1 MSFQDVPKYEVFF
14 AKRSDFIDG
23 FGPGK
28 IVITPHRDG
37 WNDFGLRTRVDVA
50 VRPHETANLD
60 IPIEFEAF
68 LGFLNGPNKSF
79 DARQIVEL
87 VSTLG
92 DGTLL
97 PSGEYQFF
105 TMLPEIGVYRELV
118 SRLHSK
124 DVSRVLRALRDVVE
138 AGIGPRV
145 EPWLKSA
152 TNSEVFRRSFLRT
165 TESYFA
171 WKNAGD
177 ILEGTEF
184 EEVGR
189 ISKELNLS
197 FQLAGRPNKH
207 QFQFKFAKSE
217 LGLPKRFAVVI
228 GKNGVGKT
236 QTLSRLVESAIRGTT
251 DLTDENGERPSFN
264 RILAFYPTAIASGVF
279 PAEQR
284 RRSKVWYRRF
294 SLGGPGFGSKRRAT
308 ADLILDLARSDQRI
322 GSQTRFDIFMNA
334 LKSID
339 VHSELALQTREFPT
353 DFVLLDEINR
363 GAEQERL
370 DRYGAIDPT
379 LEAVRSV
386 GGSCYPLSS
395 GELSFLRFAALASL
409 FIENSSLLLFDE
421 PETHLHPDF
430 ISQFAALLDNLLEQ
444 TGSAAII
451 GTHSVYFVR
460 EAFEDQVFV
469 LRSGHDRYVEIVKP
483 RLKTFGADVGAISYF
498 VFDEDEPSVLA
509 KEVKREAALSADRWE
524 SVNKHYKDELSLELL
539 SEIRAK
545 VEGNSE

>member
-1 MSFQDVPKYEVFF
+1 MDP
-14 AKRSDFIDG
+14 IDG

-28 IVITPHRDG
+28 IVIAPNLDS
-37 WNDFGLRTRVDVA
+37 WNDFGLRTRVHVA
-50 VRPHETANLD
+50 VRPHEATNAD
-60 IPIEFEAF
+60 IPIKVEAF
-68 LGFLNGPNKSF
+68 LGFLDGRHKSS
-79 DARQIVEL
+79 DARQLLEL
-87 VSTLG
+87 VTTRRGEVQLA
-92 DGTLL
+92 
-97 PSGEYQFF
+97 SGAYQFF
-105 TMLPEIGVYRELV
+105 TMLPEIAAYRELV
-118 SRLHSK
+118 SKLGSERASL
-124 DVSRVLRALRDVVE
+124 VLQALRDVVE
-138 AGIGPRV
+138 AGSGPRV
-145 EPWLKSA
+145 EPWLQTA

-165 TESYFA
+165 TEAYFA
-171 WKNAGD
+171 WKNAGE

-184 EEVGR
+184 EEVGK
-189 ISKELNLS
+189 ISRELNLS
-197 FQLAGRPNKH
+197 FQLAGRPNQH
-207 QFQFKFAKSE
+207 QFQFRFAKSE

-236 QTLSRLVESAIRGTT
+236 QTLSRLAESAIKGAT

-279 PAEQR
+279 PPERR

-308 ADLILDLARSDQRI
+308 ADLILDLARSDQSI
-322 GSQTRFDIFMNA
+322 GRNNRFDIFLNA

-339 VHSELALQTREFPT
+339 MHSELALQTREFPT
-353 DFVLLDEINR
+353 EFVLLNELNR
-363 GAEQERL
+363 GSEQARL
-370 DRYGAIDPT
+370 DKYGAIVPT
-379 LEAVRSV
+379 LEAVRVV
-386 GGSCYPLSS
+386 GASCYPLSS

-421 PETHLHPDF
+421 PETHLHPNF
-430 ISQFAALLDNLLEQ
+430 ISQFAALLDSLLEQ

-498 VFDEDEPSVLA
+498 VFDEDEPSALA
-509 KEVKREAALSADRWE
+509 KEVKEEASLSVDRWE
-524 SVNKHYKDELSLELL
+524 AVNEYYKDELSLELL

-545 VEGNSE
+545 VEGKDE